1 MQLDWTLLL
10 GPSGALVFC
19 AVAVLMLW
27 RRVATVDSA
36 QSQRIATL
44 EQALEREHEARLV
57 DAKEYAQTLL
67 EVARG
72 THRAIDRLEAQQ
84 NNRRTTGTNQRE

>member
-19 AVAVLMLW
+19 AVAVFMLW
-27 RRVATVDSA
+27 RKVSTLDSA
-36 QSQRIATL
+36 QSQRIAML
-44 EQALEREHEARLV
+44 EQALEREHEARLM
-57 DAKEYAQTLL
+57 DAKEYAATLL

-72 THRAIDRLEAQQ
+72 THRAIDRLEGQP
-84 NNRRTTGTNQRE
+84 NRRTTGTNQRG